1 MVVLTKIAHVVSA
14 LLGVILVV
22 SIVFFSRYE
31 RVTLSIFILM
41 LSATLIIDNYNYEHK
56 K

>member
-1 MVVLTKIAHVVSA
+1 MVLVKIAHVVSA
-14 LLGVILVV
+14 LLGVIMVV

-31 RVTLSIFILM
+31 RVTLSIFILI
-41 LSATLIIDNYNYEHK
+41 LSATLIIDNYEHK